1 VKTYPLFKRV
11 HFWHAAVSMFLRSTN
26 RKKDGKDHRYFSIVE
41 NRRLVG
47 GKTTQRTVLYLG
59 EINDQQQTAWRK
71 TLDVFDE
78 HEQRYTTVSLFSD
91 DQPIPADAVDRVQV
105 RLSGLELRRPRVF
118 GNCWLACDLWHQL
131 GLDEFWRQHLPEA
144 RELVSWEKVLR
155 LLVVNRW
162 LEPGSEFQVHRQ
174 WFVDSAMD
182 ELLEEDFAVAGKDRL
197 YRCLDRVLEHKRELF
212 VWLKQ
217 KWADLFQADFEV
229 LLYDLTSTYFEGEM
243 EQNPKARRGYSRDG
257 RPDCLQLVIALV
269 VTTDGF
275 PLAYE
280 VMNGNTSDRATLR
293 AFLDDIEKTYGKAK
307 RTWVMDRGIPSEA
320 ILKEMRE
327 PERETFY
334 LVGTPKGKI
343 HQHEKKWLDLPW
355 QKVRDSVQVKLY
367 QDGGELYVLAKSEGR
382 QAKEIAIRRKRLARL
397 LRKLR
402 AMRKSLPKRDQLL
415 LRIGAAKKEA
425 GRAFGF
431 VKIRLPQ
438 TGEAVTRETFSFQTD
453 KAKLKAAEQRDGHYL
468 LRSNLTAE
476 NPAVL
481 WTRYVQLTQ
490 IESVFRCLK
499 SELSIRPIHHQLE
512 HRADAHVLIA
522 FLAYCL
528 QVTLK
533 NRLMIH
539 ASGLTPAAVLEKMAT
554 IQMVEVWIPMLD
566 GRWLMLPRYTQPDKD
581 VQAMLNKLDI
591 TLPSQPPPRI
601 KSSQTLPTP
610 TKPAAGQPVLW

>member
-1 VKTYPLFKRV
+1 
-11 HFWHAAVSMFLRSTN
+11 MFLRSTN